1 MSILHSDKVLVR
13 KKKHIAFGMSCQRPK
28 TFLQGVGVF
37 NAAGDLEGAVSTPAV
52 PGRSPNGARVKAP
65 ETFSDL
71 Q

>member
-1 MSILHSDKVLVR
+1 MSLR
-13 KKKHIAFGMSCQRPK
+13 MSK
-28 TFLQGVGVF
+28 TEDFLQGVGVF